1 MDELN
6 FSMMGSTEPTN
17 RPPHSFP
24 LWPEGQKRLI
34 SSRLENNAS
43 HKEPSGE
50 LSSLMAVGASGWG
63 YSHWTDKET
72 EAQRVRNLS
81 RVTQGVNVGT

>member
-6 FSMMGSTEPTN
+6 FSMMGSTVPTN

-34 SSRLENNAS
+34 FSLFENNAS
-43 HKEPSGE
+43 YKEPSGE
-50 LSSLMAVGASGWG
+50 LPSLMAVGASRQG

-72 EAQRVRNLS
+72 EAQRGSGACPESVRE
-81 RVTQGVNVGT
+81 